1 MRGRTALTIPKRV
14 SYNEVADPYERYH
27 VRKGIALLARDLVL
41 AMELPY
47 VATILDVGTGT
58 GEAALIALAHSARS
72 VIVGIDP
79 SRPMLHLAAKKGL
92 RLLVASETP
101 GLPFSAGRF
110 DAVMATLVI
119 SHLKNYQEALVD
131 MVRVLKP
138 RGRLGVTAWAARSS
152 RHARAADVWRRA
164 AESFVGGEALRSAS
178 DYVAPWE
185 NWFTEPEHIASALMG
200 AGLKEVRIER
210 RDYRVSITAAEYLS
224 RMESSGW
231 GRCMRGTLDQSR
243 WVDFQR
249 TVADRFTSSLPRR
262 FTITPS
268 AHLAIAIK

>member
-1 MRGRTALTIPKRV
+1 MRGSTTAKAPKWV
-14 SYNEVADPYERYH
+14 SYDEVVEPYERYH
-27 VRKGIALLARDLVL
+27 VRKGYALLAQDLVL

-47 VATILDVGTGT
+47 VATVLDVGTGT
-58 GEAALIALAHSARS
+58 GEAALIALARSARR

-79 SRPMLHLAAKKGL
+79 SRPMLHLGAKKGL
-92 RLLVASETP
+92 RLLVAGETP
-101 GLPFSAGRF
+101 GLPFPTGRF
-110 DAVMATLVI
+110 DAVMATLVL
-119 SHLKNYQEALVD
+119 SHFKNYQEALVD

-164 AESFVGGEALRSAS
+164 AESFVGSEALRNAS
-178 DYVAPWE
+178 DCVTPWE

-200 AGLKEVRIER
+200 AGLKEVCIKR
-210 RDYRVSITAAEYLS
+210 REYRVSITAAEYLS
-224 RMESSGW
+224 RMESGGW
-231 GRCMRGTLDQSR
+231 GRCVRSTLDQSR
-243 WVDFQR
+243 WADFQR

-268 AHLAIAIK
+268 AHLATAIK